1 METHQLTANFERA
14 NEETKE
20 FADSTRY
27 SCQQFES
34 ALDPLGS
41 GPGSEM
47 AGILV
52 RILESDIGLELVDTE
67 DDLDD
72 DEIRIVGDLS
82 DLQPAEI
89 EAIVGMVQRL
99 NQINN
104 DSLASELRRI
114 DCEIGDSGNNAGRQ
128 SDINLI
134 ISNINQYAGNNN
146 GRPPGSRSDIEDLIT
161 DQLSHYSL
169 EQINA
174 TGSWDGANLP
184 VDGNFAW
191 DDGYGNP
198 PPPQAE
204 IGQNGGYNNIVII
217 NQAQCDDQN
226 RLPLKSNGRQTAVI
240 YRLEGQYGSRCVE
253 I

>member
-1 METHQLTANFERA
+1 MLIFERA

-27 SCQQFES
+27 SCQQFET
-34 ALDPLGS
+34 AIDPLSS
-41 GPGSEM
+41 GPGSET

-52 RILESDIGLELVDTE
+52 RILESDIGLEFVDTE
-67 DDLDD
+67 DDFDD

-114 DCEIGDSGNNAGRQ
+114 DCEIGDSGNNADRQ
-128 SDINLI
+128 ADINLI
-134 ISNINQYAGNNN
+134 ISNINQYANNN
-146 GRPPGSRSDIEDLIT
+146 GRPPEGRSDIEDLIA

-174 TGSWDGANLP
+174 AGSWDGANLP
-184 VDGNFAW
+184 ADGSFAW
-191 DDGYGNP
+191 DDGYVNP
-198 PPPQAE
+198 PPPQAG
-204 IGQNGGYNNIVII
+204 IGQNGDNNIVII

-226 RLPLKSNGRQTAVI
+226 RLPLKGNARQTAVI
-240 YRLEGQYGSRCVE
+240 YRLEGQYGSRCVGT
-253 I
+253 